1 VEKLIVNYSLKI
13 NRMQHSN
20 FSAATIKTCMV
31 FFAAI
36 LFSSAVFAGGDSY
49 KIYLNKKLVTEQFV
63 SRASSGSLNL
73 NLGKA
78 NYNDEISVYYNH
90 CGTVGKG
97 RSIVIKD
104 SKDNILKEWKFS
116 DSKDGNAPVMTIQVK
131 DILAFKK
138 NNSDASLKLY
148 YFSAQ
153 YLPQGRLLTSIT
165 LAEKNTAFY
174 EPYKTN
180 EWSRLATAFTF
191 NILSRMLSII

>member
-1 VEKLIVNYSLKI
+1 
-13 NRMQHSN
+13 MQHSN
-20 FSAATIKTCMV
+20 FSSAFIKTFMV
-31 FFAAI
+31 LFAAI

-78 NYNDEISVYYNH
+78 NYNDEITVYYSH

-97 RSIVIKD
+97 RSIVVKD
-104 SKDNILKEWKFS
+104 SKDNVLKEWKFS
-116 DSKDGNAPVMTIQVK
+116 DSKDGSASVMTIRVK

-165 LAEKNTAFY
+165 LSEKNTAFY
-174 EPYKTN
+174 EPHTPKTGN
-180 EWSRLATAFTF
+180 GFALAFAFS
-191 NILSRMLSII
+191 ILSRMLGII